1 MTPSTGPITLG
12 GPSWAKDAHC
22 SSLRISEQLSS
33 PFLFEVELISE
44 TAALAAVE
52 ALGDELTI
60 AFEVGSTKRYF
71 SGIVTSLQSAGK
83 QGKDY
88 VYRLRLR
95 PWLWL
100 LSRHTDCRIFQDAK
114 VLDIVKTVFRDR
126 GFDAIEEKISRKDY
140 ALRPYTVQYRET
152 DLNFVQRLLEEEGI
166 YYFFRHDEGKHML
179 VLCDSLSGQSKTPFH
194 ESVPHLPP
202 DRQRG
207 ALLDYLDVW
216 ETVQD
221 VESGAIAMRDY
232 DFEDPDKDLNA
243 IKAGPE
249 GHPHDSFEVFDY
261 PGNYLDK
268 GLGETFAAI
277 RLEEAK
283 ATAQRSH
290 AQGNARGLLVG
301 SNFVLS
307 EHTEA
312 ALNREYL
319 VISQEAT
326 LRGHA
331 LESGGITGDFF
342 RTSIVAIPSDRQY
355 RPPRLTEKPVI
366 HGAQTA
372 KVVGAQGKE
381 ISTDEYGRVK
391 LKFHWDRKSKG
402 DLSSSCWV
410 RVSQLWAGAQYGGMH
425 IPRIGQEVIVEF
437 LEGDPDRPIVT
448 GRVYNRD
455 QKPPY
460 TLDDNQTQ
468 SGIKS
473 RSTPGGEKENFNE
486 LRFEDKKGEEEL
498 FMHAEKN
505 KTVKVKNNRSASVGA
520 DDSVSVGG
528 SRTESIDHDRTVTVG
543 KAGAAA
549 SRVDVTGKHDVT
561 ATEYI
566 QLDVKGTHVRID
578 EKSITLQVKDGGK
591 IVIDLKVLAQA
602 KEEGKLELT
611 ATAVMTAKEK
621 AGLLLSDK
629 VLASS
634 AGESK
639 LQLDGDATLVGKGNV
654 SVSGTKKASFVG
666 GESSQID
673 LEPAGATVSS
683 KKSKLNGESMTE
695 ISAPVV
701 KIN

>member
-1 MTPSTGPITLG
+1 MTPSVGPITIS
-12 GPSWAKDAHC
+12 GPDWAATAHC
-22 SSLRISEQLSS
+22 ASLRISEQLSA
-33 PFLFEVELISE
+33 PFLFELELISE
-44 TAALAAVE
+44 TTALSAVE
-52 ALGDELTI
+52 ALGDQVSVAL
-60 AFEVGSTKRYF
+60 EVGAVKRYF
-71 SGIVTSLQSAGK
+71 SGLVTSLQSAGK
-83 QGKDY
+83 QGENF

-100 LSRHTDCRIFQDAK
+100 LSRHTDCRIFQNAK
-114 VLDIVKTVFRDR
+114 VLDIVQTVFRDR
-126 GFDAIEEKISRKDY
+126 GFDAVEPKLSRTDY
-140 ALRPYTVQYRET
+140 VARPYTVQYRET

-166 YYFFRHDEGKHML
+166 YYFFRHEQGKHAL
-179 VLCDSLSGQSKTPFH
+179 VLCDSLSGQEKTPLH
-194 ESVPHLPP
+194 EKVPHLPP
-202 DRQRG
+202 DRHRG

-232 DFEDPDKDLNA
+232 DFEDPGADLEVVTTS
-243 IKAGPE
+243 PE
-249 GHPHDSFEVFDY
+249 GHPYDSFEVFDY
-261 PGNYLDK
+261 PGNYPK
-268 GLGETFAAI
+268 KKLGETYAAI

-283 ATAQRSH
+283 ATAQRCN

-301 SNFVLS
+301 SNFTLS
-307 EHTEA
+307 DHPDA
-312 ALNREYL
+312 AQNREYL

-331 LESGGITGDFF
+331 LESGGTTGDYF

-355 RPPRLTEKPVI
+355 RPPRVTEKPTI

-372 KVVGAQGKE
+372 KVVGAAGKE
-381 ISTDEYGRVK
+381 ISTDNYGRVK
-391 LKFHWDRKSKG
+391 LQFHWDRKSKG
-402 DLSSSCWV
+402 NLESSCWV
-410 RVSQLWAGAQYGGMH
+410 RVSQAWAGAKFGAMH

-455 QKPPY
+455 QMPPY

-473 RSTPGGEKENFNE
+473 RSTPGGEEANFNE

-528 SRTESIDHDRTVTVG
+528 NRSESVDHNRTVTVG
-543 KAGAAA
+543 KAGAAK
-549 SRVDVTGKHDVT
+549 SQVNVTGSHDVT

-566 QLDVKGTHVRID
+566 KLDVGGTFIKID
-578 EKSITLQVKDGGK
+578 PTSITLQVKDGGS
-591 IVIDLKVLAQA
+591 IVIDAKVVALA
-602 KEEGKLELT
+602 KGKGKLELT
-611 ATAVMTAKEK
+611 ANAVMTANGK
-621 AGLLLSDK
+621 AGLSLSDI

-639 LQLDGDATLVGKGNV
+639 LQLDGDASLAGKGNAM
-654 SVSGTKKASFVG
+654 VSGTKKASFVG

-673 LEPAGATVSS
+673 LEPAGATISS
-683 KKSKLNGESMTE
+683 KKSKLNGEAMTE
-695 ISAPVV
+695 ISGPVV

>member
-1 MTPSTGPITLG
+1 MTSPITLS
-12 GPSWAKDAHC
+12 GPGWAEKAHC
-22 SSLRISEQLSS
+22 SSVRISEQLSS
-33 PFLFEVELISE
+33 PFLLEVEVISK
-44 TAALAAVE
+44 TASLAA
-52 ALGDELTI
+52 ANSLGEQLTI
-60 AFEVGSTKRYF
+60 AFEVGSAKRYF
-71 SGIVTSLQSAGK
+71 SGIITSLQSAGK
-83 QGKDY
+83 QAAAY

-95 PWLWL
+95 PALWL
-100 LSRHTDCRIFQDAK
+100 LSRHTDCRIFQGAK
-114 VLDIVKTVFRDR
+114 VLDIVKTVLRDR
-126 GFDAIEEKISRKDY
+126 GVDAPEEKISRKDY
-140 ALRPYTVQYRET
+140 PSRPYTVQYRET

-166 YYFFRHDEGKHML
+166 YYFFRHEAGKHTL
-179 VLCDSLSGQSKTPFH
+179 VLCDSLSGQAKTPFH
-194 ESVPHLPP
+194 EAVPHLPP

-207 ALLDYLDVW
+207 ALLDYLDLW

-232 DFEDPDKDLNA
+232 DFEDPGKDLNA
-243 IKAGPE
+243 IKENPE
-249 GHPHDSFEVFDY
+249 DHPYANFEVFDY
-261 PGNYLDK
+261 PGNYLEK
-268 GLGETFAAI
+268 TLGQTIAAI

-283 ATAQRSH
+283 ATAHRSH

-301 SNFVLS
+301 SNFLLS

-319 VISQEAT
+319 VVSQEAT
-326 LRGHA
+326 LRGHS

-355 RPPRLTEKPVI
+355 RPPRITEKPVI

-372 KVVGAQGKE
+372 KVVGAEGTE

-391 LKFHWDRKSKG
+391 LQFHWDRKSPG
-402 DLSSSCWV
+402 NLSSSCWV

-425 IPRIGQEVIVEF
+425 IPRVGQEVIVEF

-460 TLDDNQTQ
+460 ELDLNQTQ

-473 RSTPGGEKENFNE
+473 RSTPGGEKDNFNE
-486 LRFEDKKGEEEL
+486 LRFEDKKGAEEV
-498 FMHAEKN
+498 FIHAEKN

-528 SRTESIDHDRTVTVG
+528 NRSETVNHNRTVTVG

-566 QLDVKGTHVRID
+566 QLEVKGTFIRID
-578 EKSITLQVKDGGK
+578 EKSITLQVKSGGK
-591 IVIDLKVLAQA
+591 IVIDTKVLAQA
-602 KEEGKLELT
+602 KEEAKLELT

-621 AGLLLSDK
+621 AGLLLSSM

-639 LQLDGDATLVGKGNV
+639 LQLDGDATLVGKANT
-654 SVSGTKKASFVG
+654 SVSGTQKASFSG
-666 GESSQID
+666 GQSSQID
-673 LEPAGATVSS
+673 LEPAGATISS
-683 KKSKLNGESMTE
+683 QKTKLNGEAMTE
-695 ISAPVV
+695 IAGPVV